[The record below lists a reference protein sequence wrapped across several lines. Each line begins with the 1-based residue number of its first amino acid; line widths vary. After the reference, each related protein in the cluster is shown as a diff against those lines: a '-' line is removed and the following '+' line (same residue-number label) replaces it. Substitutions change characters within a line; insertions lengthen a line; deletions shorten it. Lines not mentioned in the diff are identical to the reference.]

1 MASLMEELV
10 NVLEAEK
17 TEYASL
23 LELSLKKTPVLI
35 SADLEE
41 LGRITDAEQEIT
53 SRIVN
58 LDRKR
63 EVLTKDM
70 ANVLNKSVEDIKLS
84 NLIEMMSGRP
94 QEQKRLAVLYDELS
108 DVIAQMKR
116 ANEQNKVLIESS
128 LEMVQ
133 FDITILQSMKAA
145 PETANYNRNAYNT
158 GNIMGSSQRG
168 FDSKS

>member
-17 TEYASL
+17 QEYSKL
-23 LELSLKKTPVLI
+23 LELSLRKTPVLI
-35 SADLEE
+35 SADLDE
-41 LGRITDAEQEIT
+41 LSRITDAEQEIT

-58 LDRKR
+58 LDKKR
-63 EVLTKDM
+63 EVFTKDM
-70 ANVLNKSVEDIKLS
+70 ANVLNKNVEDMKLG
-84 NLIEMMSGRP
+84 NLIKMMEGRP
-94 QEQKRLAVLYDELS
+94 QEQKKLSVLYDELS

-116 ANEQNKVLIESS
+116 ANEQNKVLIENS

-145 PETANYNRNAYNT
+145 PETANYTRNAYSA
-158 GNIMGSSQRG
+158 GNIMGTAKKG